1 MVFMLA
7 KAIKTTKALDGDSPE
22 SAMAHATGNR
32 QRATSN
38 LQLATGNRRCCCCLP
53 ANKVG
58 FYSIVRLISSW
69 KKMAKGKEEQGK
81 GFESLVS
88 KWVGPQFRARCR
100 LRVASFNYLLDQFG
114 GYELQGS

>member
-22 SAMAHATGNR
+22 SSVAHATGNR

-38 LQLATGNRRCCCCLP
+38 LQLATGNRRCCRCLP

-69 KKMAKGKEEQGK
+69 KKIAKEKENVAIRWASNGL
-81 GFESLVS
+81 GCSL
-88 KWVGPQFRARCR
+88 GPDA
-100 LRVASFNYLLDQFG
+100 D
-114 GYELQGS
+114 

>member
-1 MVFMLA
+1 LKSYKNVILMVFMLA

-22 SAMAHATGNR
+22 SAVAHATGNR

-69 KKMAKGKEEQGK
+69 KKNGKGKKEAGERFRIV
-81 GFESLVS
+81 GFQMGWAAV
-88 KWVGPQFRARCR
+88 
-100 LRVASFNYLLDQFG
+100 
-114 GYELQGS
+114 

>member
-1 MVFMLA
+1 LKSYKNVILMVFMLA

-22 SAMAHATGNR
+22 SAVAHATGNR

-69 KKMAKGKEEQGK
+69 KINRTLWSQWCSRHG
-81 GFESLVS
+81 S
-88 KWVGPQFRARCR
+88 
-100 LRVASFNYLLDQFG
+100 N
-114 GYELQGS
+114 LQLATSNKYCV